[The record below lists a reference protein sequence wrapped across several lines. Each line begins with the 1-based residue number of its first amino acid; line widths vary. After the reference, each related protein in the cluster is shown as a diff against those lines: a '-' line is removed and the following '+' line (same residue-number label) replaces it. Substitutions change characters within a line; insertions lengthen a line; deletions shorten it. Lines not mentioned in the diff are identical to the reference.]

1 MKTSLYPN
9 TILKGAVAIMTITWA
24 FGSPMAKEVNENKFV
39 PLDAVREIQVI
50 MSAEP
55 VTVIRTEPGNDI
67 RFRLYGKSMQEIH
80 LGSEM
85 HNMIVTVETKRKHSF
100 PMPEDLA
107 LDIYLPENYKNG
119 LSIKTSS
126 GSVRL
131 ESVELE
137 NISLQTSS
145 GGLEAGELH
154 AGKIGIT
161 TSSGK
166 IKIQKIVAQELKIKG
181 TSSSVAIDECTAA
194 ESRIETSSGGI
205 ILKKS
210 RGNLNVNTTSGSVKT
225 RCTEFDSRCIR
236 IATSS
241 GHVSLELP
249 TAAEF
254 QIQAKTGSG
263 KIQTDFP
270 VITTGAADPRKI
282 EGRVGATNNTI
293 DIFTSTG
300 SMKVLKSN

>member
-1 MKTSLYPN
+1 MKTFLSPD
-9 TILKGAVAIMTITWA
+9 TILKGAAAIMTIPWA
-24 FGSPMAKEVNENKFV
+24 FGAPMAKEINENKVF
-39 PLDAVREIQVI
+39 PLNVVREIQVT

-55 VTVIRTEPGNDI
+55 VTVILTEPGNDI

-85 HNMIVTVETKRKHSF
+85 HNMIITVETKRKHSF

-107 LDIYLPENYKNG
+107 LDIYLPENYKNY

-131 ESVELE
+131 ESVDLE

-166 IKIQKIVAQELKIKG
+166 IKIQKIVTQELKIKG
-181 TSSSVAIDECTAA
+181 TSSPVAIDECTSAT
-194 ESRIETSSGGI
+194 SRIETSSGNVF
-205 ILKKS
+205 LKKNC
-210 RGNLNVNTTSGSVKT
+210 GILDVKTTSGQVKT
-225 RCTEFDSRCIR
+225 RCIGFDSLSIH
-236 IATSS
+236 IATTSGQVQLEIPAAAEFLFHAKTSS
-241 GHVSLELP
+241 GK
-249 TAAEF
+249 F
-254 QIQAKTGSG
+254 
-263 KIQTDFP
+263 QTDFP
-270 VITTGAADPRKI
+270 VITTGSADRNRI
-282 EGRVGATNNTI
+282 EGRVGTKNNAIEIHTL
-293 DIFTSTG
+293 SG
-300 SMKVLKSN
+300 SMKILKFN